1 MSALARHLQGV
12 FYWKAMVSQH
22 RERRKARYHLHQEGG
37 PEAGRAQAIGLFTQG
52 CTHHVDWSY
61 FWTQHHVWLLS
72 NNHVLS
78 LSSEHRYAGSTW
90 ASPWLQSLPVLL
102 WEKQEAGRRVQISLS
117 RGYNFTSYQSYFHL
131 SRKGSALWHR
141 ESSLDAYYECE
152 FMSLQFL
159 KEKRN
164 VKKANMMVVVSEG
177 FVRQETISW
186 PASGDHGCEQTVPS
200 VARRPDR
207 KGTRPPDGVRDN
219 NDLSRHRY
227 LLQQSVGTGQWT
239 FSRESCRNSSE
250 VCT

>member
-1 MSALARHLQGV
+1 MSALARHLQGI

-22 RERRKARYHLHQEGG
+22 RERRKASYHLHQEGG

-52 CTHHVDWSY
+52 CTHRLKLFLD
-61 FWTQHHVWLLS
+61 TAHVWLLS

-102 WEKQEAGRRVQISLS
+102 WEKQEAGRRVQISLL